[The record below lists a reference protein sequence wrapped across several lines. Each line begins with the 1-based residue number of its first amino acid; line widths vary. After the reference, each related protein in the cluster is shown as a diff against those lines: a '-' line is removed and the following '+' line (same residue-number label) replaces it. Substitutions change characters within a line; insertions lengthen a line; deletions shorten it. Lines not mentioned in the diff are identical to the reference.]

1 MASRQ
6 KNKRNSFKFISAI
19 FRKIQRF
26 YLPKLIG
33 FIQLCVNKIRQ
44 CWQFLK
50 KYIMTHKRFFP
61 FLLVLLLCII
71 LTFAAILPGNYD
83 FEGNV
88 IAQKITFTYHSKEP
102 EVFMQNIRRI
112 KQIENTGVQTL
123 TFTGNFQSQSPSLP
137 QLNNLNSVKI
147 QLKDS
152 KSRWIIT
159 PVNPQA
165 TSTIEL
171 TKLRLEPGTK
181 INELNYD
188 FQRQQLAFDLQPN
201 PNNNPNTLELS
212 LGEEPLKVIL
222 EGYKLPEL
230 KLPDQ
235 FDDQTPLEFIVNPNN
250 KELVLEI
257 YQNTNIHITL
267 NQPPKND
274 TQQWFK
280 KKIDTKDV
288 KFLYEE
294 INPNDTG
301 ENVTISTIVK
311 GKIRMAGQEQKIQ
324 QNQFLMGEN
333 PKKPLNIQRIRHL
346 QIIPNKGIEA
356 RFSGRTT
363 QIQIGL
369 DENFPV
375 SKIQSSW
382 LDDVLPRDAIIALFS
397 AGAATVANFLAWL
410 FSNASNSG
418 SNNSNQP

>member
-1 MASRQ
+1 
-6 KNKRNSFKFISAI
+6 
-19 FRKIQRF
+19 
-26 YLPKLIG
+26 
-33 FIQLCVNKIRQ
+33 
-44 CWQFLK
+44 
-50 KYIMTHKRFFP
+50 MTHKRFFP